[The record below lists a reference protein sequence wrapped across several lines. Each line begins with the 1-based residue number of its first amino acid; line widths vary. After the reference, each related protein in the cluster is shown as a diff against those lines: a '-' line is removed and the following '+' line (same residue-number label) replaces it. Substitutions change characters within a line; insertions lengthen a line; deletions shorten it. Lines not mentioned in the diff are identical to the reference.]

1 MRPEASLVR
10 AFVIPAC
17 YGAGSDGG
25 SVGEIS
31 HDSCTGYQGM
41 SVVADAEV
49 LFLLMR
55 PQPPLVHA
63 FVILACIFAG
73 SNGTVGDISVSSC
86 VGDQGVS
93 IMVVAEMS
101 PS

>member
-31 HDSCTGYQGM
+31 HDSCIGYQGM

-49 LFLLMR
+49 LF
-55 PQPPLVHA
+55 
-63 FVILACIFAG
+63 
-73 SNGTVGDISVSSC
+73 S
-86 VGDQGVS
+86 
-93 IMVVAEMS
+93 
-101 PS
+101 